1 MTAYA
6 ALLRAVNVGGTGK
19 LAMPELTRLC
29 EHLGF
34 DRVRTYIQSGN
45 VVFQSGQ
52 GEAQVQEALEA
63 ALERHVGRRVDVVV
77 RTAGE
82 LARIVDSNPFP
93 DAAGAKVTVAL
104 GSRRV
109 TASAANEIVT
119 PGAEQVAVAGGEL
132 FIHYP
137 DGMGRS
143 KLTLP
148 KSLGPVTVRNL
159 NTLTKLR
166 QLADEVGGQTG

>member
-19 LAMPELTRLC
+19 LAMADLTRLC
-29 EHLGF
+29 EQLGF
-34 DRVRTYIQSGN
+34 AGVRTYIQSGN
-45 VVFQSGQ
+45 VVFSSDQP
-52 GEAQVQEALEA
+52 EAQVQKQIET
-63 ALERHVGRRVDVVV
+63 ALERQMGKHVDVVV

-82 LARIVDSNPFP
+82 LGRLVDSNPFP
-93 DAAGAKVTVAL
+93 DAPAAKVAVAL

-109 TASAANEIVT
+109 TAAAAKEIVT
-119 PGAEQVAVAGGEL
+119 PGEEEVAVAGGEL

-148 KSLGPVTVRNL
+148 KSLGPLTVRNV

-166 QLADEVGGQTG
+166 QLAEELGG